1 MVGVERISL
10 SDPNWI
16 NSGLR
21 FLKRDGVV
29 VVEGCLS
36 NTEAETISSSLE
48 NALESARSSIGRT
61 KLERSGELGIVRS
74 PYQYSDVFFSVLINS
89 TILNVVESVLGTTA
103 ILHLQN
109 GIVLEPH
116 HSGNSSSF
124 QETLHR
130 DFPRYLDGYVA
141 SLNSFI
147 CLSNFTNQNGATK
160 FVVGS
165 HQNPQD
171 FAPDKDLTFQVE
183 ATKGDVIFFDSTI
196 WHAGGVNE
204 TSSNRNALNMQWTK
218 SFIKQQIDHV
228 RLVGQQKMSHLPE
241 RIQQVLGQY
250 TRIPAS
256 MSEYYV
262 PPEERLY
269 RSGQG

>member
-1 MVGVERISL
+1 
-10 SDPNWI
+10 
-16 NSGLR
+16 
-21 FLKRDGVV
+21 
-29 VVEGCLS
+29 
-36 NTEAETISSSLE
+36 
-48 NALESARSSIGRT
+48 
-61 KLERSGELGIVRS
+61 
-74 PYQYSDVFFSVLINS
+74 
-89 TILNVVESVLGTTA
+89 VLGTTA

-116 HSGNSSSF
+116 QSGNSSSF

-147 CLSNFTNQNGATK
+147 CLSNFSIQNGATK

-165 HQNPQD
+165 HQKPQD
-171 FAPDKDLTFQVE
+171 FAPNNDLLCQVE
-183 ATKGDVIFFDSTI
+183 ATRGDVIFFDSTI
-196 WHAGGVNE
+196 WHAGGINE
-204 TSSNRNALNMQWTK
+204 TFSNRNALNMQWTK

-228 RLVGQQKMSHLPE
+228 RLVGQKKMTHLPA
-241 RIQQVLGQY
+241 RLQQVLGQY